1 MKHIK
6 TYESFLTE
14 GKELTLGVKYVN
26 AKTGEEGYISTGGSQ
41 DPGDWKFL
49 TDIKGRGKNSGKLGV
64 ESYPYEE
71 VKKNLKAAKNQT
83 GGGFGDYLN
92 AAGRVWDN
100 ENQEPGSE
108 VNEKKKELGLYVTG
122 RTSSDNNKIGKWLD
136 DSEFHA
142 EWNARDGYWLFP
154 ADDESEYDE
163 LEKELDKAF
172 AKNNI
177 DARFEGI
184 FESAS
189 MNDPILVAYRAA
201 KEARKKSAADQ
212 AEMKKNRV
220 YGKKREALENQ
231 LWDIAQDLK
240 DAYVDRRTTYDD
252 MEAEAGEKGNDWS
265 DKDANRYGDMLN
277 KIDSKIETLL
287 QKRQELEIKL
297 AY

>member
-1 MKHIK
+1 MKHLQ
-6 TYESFLTE
+6 TYENFLNE
-14 GKELTLGVKYVN
+14 GKELELGVKYVN
-26 AKTGEEGYISTGGSQ
+26 SKTDEEGFISTGGS
-41 DPGDWKFL
+41 DRPKDWKFL
-49 TDIKGRGKNSGKLGV
+49 VDIKGKGKNSGKYGV
-64 ESYPYEE
+64 ESYSYLD
-71 VKKNLKAAKNQT
+71 VKKDLKPSKDQK
-83 GGGFGDYLN
+83 GSGLSDYLN
-92 AAGRVWDN
+92 AGGRVWDN
-100 ENQEPGSE
+100 ENSPSGQD
-108 VNEKKKELGLYVTG
+108 VNEKKQELGLYVTG
-122 RTSSDNNKIGKWLD
+122 RTSSDNNKIGKWLE
-136 DSEFHA
+136 DSDFHA

-163 LEKELDKAF
+163 LEKELDKEF
-172 AKNNI
+172 AKHHIN
-177 DARFEGI
+177 ARFEGI
-184 FESAS
+184 FESAN
-189 MNDPILVAYRAA
+189 MNDPILIAYRAA

-231 LWDIAQDLK
+231 LWNIAQDLK

-287 QKRQELEIKL
+287 QKRQEIEIKL